1 MEDVISY
8 ALAVLAALVGIWG
21 TLKGIAALTP
31 TPKDDEFV
39 AKAEPYVED
48 VIDAAERLTSTDLDG
63 DGQVG

>member
-21 TLKGIAALTP
+21 TLKGIAVLTP
-31 TPKDDEFV
+31 TQKDDEFV